1 MSSLCIVFDLHILLI
16 WITGLVVTYIQLNQ
30 FSCDV
35 SILDRGFFQKPI
47 TSTMSSRNM
56 RGLNDIKDIF
66 KRVTSIRAFS
76 MGRQAVKNEVRE
88 EDDSSTRCLSPSA
101 TNVFDIIQAAHIATG
116 HGGRD
121 RLLKETSIKRGTKIP
136 GVLNMLHQ
144 ESLSNKEHLLDL

>member
-1 MSSLCIVFDLHILLI
+1 
-16 WITGLVVTYIQLNQ
+16 QLNQ

-101 TNVFDIIQAAHIATG
+101 TRFKYYAAVEDIYDVLEKAHTG
-116 HGGRD
+116 T
-121 RLLKETSIKRGTKIP
+121 E
-136 GVLNMLHQ
+136 GVQ
-144 ESLSNKEHLLDL
+144 KSLICKNKK